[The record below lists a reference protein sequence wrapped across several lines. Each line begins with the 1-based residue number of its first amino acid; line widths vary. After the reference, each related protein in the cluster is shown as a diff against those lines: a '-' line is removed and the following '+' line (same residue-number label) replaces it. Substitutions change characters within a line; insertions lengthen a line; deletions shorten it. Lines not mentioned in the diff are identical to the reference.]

1 MSTDQTGQPD
11 RTDEPDQADQP
22 ERTAQATQDDSG
34 AQKAAP
40 GEVTG
45 PTLGVTPG
53 DAEDSPINAEV
64 IGAAHK
70 EVSALWKRIEKRAPE
85 AVRVRVTEVLAL
97 ADEVVGNEQAPV
109 RKKNELAKA
118 LVELQSELR
127 GRKPWEPTFYRDGRL
142 AIMRAQDPITIRGA
156 VDHARIERF
165 YERYV
170 KQAEAAYERMQYFL
184 DRAGALGA
192 DEKKAERKPWDQP
205 YIALDTYREMLWGKV
220 AKRDPHVR
228 RE

>member
-1 MSTDQTGQPD
+1 VSTDDT
-11 RTDEPDQADQP
+11 TDGDE
-22 ERTAQATQDDSG
+22 AT
-34 AQKAAP
+34 KP
-40 GEVTG
+40 GEVVG

-53 DAEDSPINAEV
+53 DAEDSPINPEV
-64 IGAAHK
+64 IRAAHK
-70 EVSALWKRIEKRAPE
+70 EIAGLWKRIEKRAPE
-85 AVRVRVTEVLAL
+85 AVKTRVMDVLAL
-97 ADEVVGNEQAPV
+97 ADEVFGNEQPPV
-109 RKKNELAKA
+109 WKKNELAKA

-127 GRKPWEPTFYRDGRL
+127 GRKPWEATFYRDGRL
-142 AIMRAQDPITIRGA
+142 AIVRAQDPITIRGA

-184 DRAGALGA
+184 DRVGALA
-192 DEKKAERKPWDQP
+192 PDEKKVERKPWEQP